1 MILGLPT
8 MVEWQSIGIWA
19 NWVAQIGA
27 HVGSPLRQNSKT
39 RVPNIAIKNCNI
51 QTEKCMLVRS
61 RHKKPRDTLSLISFL
76 FALRFPSTNPRIWSV
91 DVGEVLE
98 FVTPSLD
105 RHKHKAR
112 GKRTG
117 SLIPLQRGIVGFT
130 HKT

>member
-1 MILGLPT
+1 
-8 MVEWQSIGIWA
+8 MVEWESIGIWA

-27 HVGSPLRQNSKT
+27 HVGSPLRQNPKT

-51 QTEKCMLVRS
+51 QTEKRTLVRS

-76 FALRFPSTNPRIWSV
+76 FALWFPSTNPKIWSV
-91 DVGEVLE
+91 EVGEVLE
-98 FVTPSLD
+98 FVAPSLD
-105 RHKHKAR
+105 WHKHKAH

-117 SLIPLQRGIVGFT
+117 SLIPLQKGIVGFT